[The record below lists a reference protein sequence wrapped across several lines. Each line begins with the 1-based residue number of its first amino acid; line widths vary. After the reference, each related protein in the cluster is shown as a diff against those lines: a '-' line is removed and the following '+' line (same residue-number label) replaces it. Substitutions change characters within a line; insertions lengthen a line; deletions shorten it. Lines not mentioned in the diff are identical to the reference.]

1 MEAKSDLFLTAE
13 EVAEL
18 TGIRNGR
25 RGQTRDQLQVV
36 WLRTSGI
43 PFWVNARGR
52 PIIARARI
60 TGQPTEPPP
69 RPKWHPKA
77 LNPDGT
83 VKLNPDGTLWKG

>member
-1 MEAKSDLFLTAE
+1 MKTKSDLFLTAD

-18 TGIRNGR
+18 TGVRTGR
-25 RGQTRDQLQVV
+25 RGKSREELQVA

-60 TGQPTEPPP
+60 TGHPTELPP
-69 RPKWHPKA
+69 RPRSQPAA
-77 LNPDGT
+77 LRASTDGDT
-83 VKLNPDGTLWKG
+83 SDR

>member
-1 MEAKSDLFLTAE
+1 MEIKSDLFLTAE

-18 TGIRNGR
+18 TGIRTGR
-25 RGQTRDQLQVV
+25 RGKSREELQVA

-60 TGQPTEPPP
+60 TGRPAEPPP
-69 RPKWHPKA
+69 RPKWQPAA
-77 LNPDGT
+77 LSASADDDASGR
-83 VKLNPDGTLWKG
+83 

>member
-1 MEAKSDLFLTAE
+1 MEIKSDLFLTSE

-18 TGIRNGR
+18 TGVRIGR
-25 RGQTRDQLQVV
+25 RGKSREELQVA

-60 TGQPTEPPP
+60 TGQPTESPP
-69 RPKWHPKA
+69 RPKWQPAA
-77 LNPDGT
+77 LRPSTDGDAT
-83 VKLNPDGTLWKG
+83 G